1 MMMKNRELLIHSQPD
16 LMSEYNPNNMV
27 FQLKQQYRERIEY
40 LQGRIISQQK
50 EIIELQNIIKQLTEG
65 KEYDC

>member
-1 MMMKNRELLIHSQPD
+1 MKNRELLTHLRLD
-16 LMSEYNPNNMV
+16 LMTESNTNILA

-40 LQGRIISQQK
+40 LQKQIIRQQT

>member
-1 MMMKNRELLIHSQPD
+1 
-16 LMSEYNPNNMV
+16 MSEYNPNSMAR
-27 FQLKQQYRERIEY
+27 QLKQQYRERIEY
-40 LQGRIISQQK
+40 LQEQIINQQK

>member
-1 MMMKNRELLIHSQPD
+1 MKNRELLTHLRLD
-16 LMSEYNPNNMV
+16 LMTESNTNILA
-27 FQLKQQYRERIEY
+27 FQLKQQYRERIDY
-40 LQGRIISQQK
+40 LQKQIIRQQT